1 MTGMAREYFYRCEK
15 CGGIFEEAEIDK
27 EPRGDQTSHW
37 TCPDCGDD
45 ELTEVTECQDC
56 GGWFEKTY
64 GSYGYELCP
73 DCLKKRMTPENA
85 VRFGHTDREYEIHI
99 SGFFGL
105 WYDEK
110 QIEDILLRHI
120 KDYYPQESINRE
132 AVNYCDADPSEFA
145 YMMEGDDDE

>member
-1 MTGMAREYFYRCEK
+1 MTGMAREYFFRCAK
-15 CGGIFEEAEIDK
+15 CGQVFEESEILKIHSFD
-27 EPRGDQTSHW
+27 RMAQW
-37 TCPDCGDD
+37 ICPDCGDD

-73 DCLKKRMTPENA
+73 DCLEKRMTPENA

-145 YMMEGDDDE
+145 YMLEGDDDE